1 MKEKEEKV
9 EETEKKG
16 RTRMWE
22 KRRKVEMGKDER
34 EKVGWG
40 VAKKERRGKGK
51 IELKMAKGREGG
63 EEAGKITDN

>member
-1 MKEKEEKV
+1 
-9 EETEKKG
+9 
-16 RTRMWE
+16 
-22 KRRKVEMGKDER
+22 MGKDER

-63 EEAGKITDN
+63 EEEGKITDN